1 MYQMVQKCGP
11 QKELASDWPDPVL
24 RIYLSVPSDRRHI
37 RLRPRIKEADAV
49 WCSVITAQRER
60 VMFWNQHVVGSA
72 KPRMWMIVEVMII
85 AHSIHIGPRL
95 NCEIETVI
103 DA

>member
-1 MYQMVQKCGP
+1 MVQKCGP
-11 QKELASDWPDPVL
+11 QKELTSDWPDPVL

-49 WCSVITAQRER
+49 WCSVITTRREC
-60 VMFWNQHVVGSA
+60 VMFWNQYVVGPA

-85 AHSIHIGPRL
+85 AHSIHISPRL